1 MELLRPLPP
10 RITHGGVKPN
20 LHTHRLSAQQQ
31 KYYKKCPEGL
41 MPRADR
47 KPSLRDVLDLLS
59 LLEIKMSDLMRR
71 WDDGVAPEIRA
82 EIMVELY
89 EPTLRLLIRAR
100 RRPLPR

>member
-1 MELLRPLPP
+1 
-10 RITHGGVKPN
+10 
-20 LHTHRLSAQQQ
+20 
-31 KYYKKCPEGL
+31 
-41 MPRADR
+41 MPRR
-47 KPSLRDVLDLLS
+47 MRRTLVPSKPELLDLLDA
-59 LLEIKMSDLMRR
+59 LEVKMSDLMRR